1 MDDQRV
7 RMHARPRSRRRT
19 PRVVAVVLLVLV
31 AAVSVA
37 TVAVTSGALP
47 NGSIAGVA
55 TAALTPAATLTAV
68 GVSTPSP
75 SSAAASAT
83 PAVSS
88 SVAPG
93 PTASPAANP
102 SAGPTA
108 NEHVCLSGRP
118 VADLARTDPA
128 RAALLQKALNKVRAA
143 TFVPGVSVAIV
154 WDNGASWAGA
164 SGLADVAARTPVT
177 ASTGFALASI
187 SKTFTA
193 AVILQLVGEGRLGL
207 DQWVAPLLPAFG
219 LDPRITVRMLLDH
232 TSGLP
237 DFILTKAAD
246 KALGDSNAVWD
257 AAKSWSFVPKFHR
270 VPGTSF
276 DYSNTNY
283 VLLGELIRSVT
294 GNAPSVEIRARLL
307 KPLGLAH
314 AWFQQDE
321 KPLAPLPASYVLRW
335 YGGPPVAKLIAP
347 AGDVVPFRSVVTAT
361 GAAGSMAATALDT
374 ARWMNALGSGRVL
387 PPEMVAA
394 MQADEANTAALGA
407 NLTYGLGISTVKV
420 AGHIAIGHSGRYLG
434 ARNVVRYLPDLHLSI
449 AVLTN
454 QSEIDPAYIAAI
466 VVRALVAG
474 GTEMPL
480 LTEPVCNPTGPW
492 RI

>member
-47 NGSIAGVA
+47 KGALAGPA
-55 TAALTPAATLTAV
+55 TAALTPATTLTAG

-88 SVAPG
+88 SAVPA
-93 PTASPAANP
+93 PTASPAANEP
-102 SAGPTA
+102 
-108 NEHVCLSGRP
+108 VCLSGRP
-118 VADLARTDPA
+118 VTDLARTDPA

-257 AAKSWSFVPKFHR
+257 AAKSWSFVPKSHR

-347 AGDVVPFRSVVTAT
+347 ASDVVPFRSVVTAT

-454 QSEIDPAYIAAI
+454 QSEIDPAYIAS
-466 VVRALVAG
+466 VVIRALVAD

-480 LTEPVCNPTGPW
+480 LTEPACKPTGPW